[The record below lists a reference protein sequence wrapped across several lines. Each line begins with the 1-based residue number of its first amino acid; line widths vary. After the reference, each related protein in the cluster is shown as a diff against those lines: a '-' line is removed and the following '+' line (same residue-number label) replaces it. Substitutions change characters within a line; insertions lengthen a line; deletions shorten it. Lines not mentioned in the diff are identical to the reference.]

1 MLTPQ
6 LFPVRK
12 DFKMSRKQ
20 TVATLQCFFLAMTL
34 FPDAQKRA
42 QDEIDRVVGKE
53 RFPSFRDREQ
63 LPYINALVKEVLR
76 WDAVGPTGT
85 VIFEIASYVML
96 LT

>member
-1 MLTPQ
+1 MVLHPN
-6 LFPVRK
+6 V
-12 DFKMSRKQ
+12 
-20 TVATLQCFFLAMTL
+20 V
-34 FPDAQKRA
+34 KRA

-53 RFPSFRDREQ
+53 RLPSFRDREK

-85 VIFEIASYVML
+85 TILFEVMAYVML